1 MCGRT
6 RATELSTKL
15 EAQFREF
22 ETLSIYIQSNLLE
35 GEERLLIFFF
45 SFLFLCVASKLCV
58 CVCARLRA
66 THSVRER
73 ERERETHLFES
84 MKLS

>member
-35 GEERLLIFFF
+35 GEERLLIFFSPS
-45 SFLFLCVASKLCV
+45 SFCVLPLNCV
-58 CVCARLRA
+58 CVLVFVRL
-66 THSVRER
+66 TLSER

>member
-58 CVCARLRA
+58 CARLRA

-73 ERERETHLFES
+73 ERERDALV
-84 MKLS
+84 

>member
-35 GEERLLIFFF
+35 GEERLLIFFSPS
-45 SFLFLCVASKLCV
+45 SFCVLPLNCV

-73 ERERETHLFES
+73 ERETHLFES

>member
-35 GEERLLIFFF
+35 GEERLLIFFSPS
-45 SFLFLCVASKLCV
+45 SFCVLPLNCV
-58 CVCARLRA
+58 CVCSSSCDSLCQ
-66 THSVRER
+66 RER
-73 ERERETHLFES
+73 ERDALV
-84 MKLS
+84 